1 MSEAFDTLIRQTVEG
16 AGSAMTRFCEA
27 EAEVARHK
35 IHVQKVWFAEKLET
49 ARVAADV
56 RARNSGAAA
65 VAKASKE
72 FEKKVERMAD
82 GGVEKELMRRV
93 QEQAAELE
101 RLGLIEEESVL
112 SKQRLASKE
121 AELDKAQAAARQ
133 VAEDEKLCKGLMMRK
148 AKRDLDVEL
157 SIEADLKEV
166 VQDFVGTFSD
176 KSRGAMDELRKLRVQ
191 FQELSANFALVERA
205 GAEAAAAATCLAAE
219 LEEARQAEATA
230 VERSTALELEV
241 GELRRQLEA
250 TDAER
255 HALEQHVA
263 ALTARCASAEAAR
276 TEAEARAVEI
286 SRQAEKAAQ
295 AHEKQL
301 RLATDTIG
309 GLQEALGKARAEL
322 ADFAERV
329 GKLEETLRESE
340 SRAEAAASDLH
351 QRDAELEAEKAE
363 SARHRALSEKL
374 QAERDAERK
383 ALEELLAAARRQAE
397 EAAAANMAS
406 ERKAA
411 KEAQEEAERAE
422 TSLRAELQAANQKL
436 SKREPGSQEEESTWD
451 TRKEKL
457 QIRARVATTL
467 PAGCMVLISP
477 LTEGRGKA
485 FGQLVE
491 RTLHKIHEGGGIK
504 VRAMLPNGSQA
515 RASMLDSV
523 TETADAALTP
533 ATWAMDSRD
542 AGGRG
547 AGGSRVPH
555 NVAANDRSPRM
566 GRSHR
571 KEREVTLTAVCE
583 SRAERFSE
591 RSSAAAGG
599 AAPALPSRSPR
610 VDPWNVGGVACGGSG
625 VGSMQ
630 QQHQKQQDYH
640 HHQQQ
645 QQRQR
650 TGLDAQLPEWGP
662 ELHEVQPQLPLGH
675 PYPPRFDAAP
685 AAAQG
690 RSPRHPHRRGAA
702 AGVRRRTNAVEEPAP
717 WPTTTPA

>member
-1 MSEAFDTLIRQTVEG
+1 MRCAGKLSSAQAAAAALAAHHAWMELGALGLSSCLDGALTVNDKGGSPGGSESDVADARRRQEAAVELVAQAIATCRASSFACVHPEERPAMSEAFDTLIRQTVEG

-255 HALEQHVA
+255 HALGA
-263 ALTARCASAEAAR
+263 ARCGANG
-276 TEAEARAVEI
+276 AVC
-286 SRQAEKAAQ
+286 
-295 AHEKQL
+295 
-301 RLATDTIG
+301 
-309 GLQEALGKARAEL
+309 
-322 ADFAERV
+322 V
-329 GKLEETLRESE
+329 
-340 SRAEAAASDLH
+340 
-351 QRDAELEAEKAE
+351 
-363 SARHRALSEKL
+363 
-374 QAERDAERK
+374 
-383 ALEELLAAARRQAE
+383 
-397 EAAAANMAS
+397 
-406 ERKAA
+406 
-411 KEAQEEAERAE
+411 
-422 TSLRAELQAANQKL
+422 
-436 SKREPGSQEEESTWD
+436 
-451 TRKEKL
+451 
-457 QIRARVATTL
+457 
-467 PAGCMVLISP
+467 
-477 LTEGRGKA
+477 GRGGK
-485 FGQLVE
+485 
-491 RTLHKIHEGGGIK
+491 
-504 VRAMLPNGSQA
+504 
-515 RASMLDSV
+515 D
-523 TETADAALTP
+523 
-533 ATWAMDSRD
+533 
-542 AGGRG
+542 
-547 AGGSRVPH
+547 
-555 NVAANDRSPRM
+555 
-566 GRSHR
+566 
-571 KEREVTLTAVCE
+571 
-583 SRAERFSE
+583 
-591 RSSAAAGG
+591 
-599 AAPALPSRSPR
+599 
-610 VDPWNVGGVACGGSG
+610 
-625 VGSMQ
+625 
-630 QQHQKQQDYH
+630 
-640 HHQQQ
+640 
-645 QQRQR
+645 
-650 TGLDAQLPEWGP
+650 
-662 ELHEVQPQLPLGH
+662 
-675 PYPPRFDAAP
+675 
-685 AAAQG
+685 
-690 RSPRHPHRRGAA
+690 
-702 AGVRRRTNAVEEPAP
+702 
-717 WPTTTPA
+717 